1 MNQNIESIILGI
13 IQGLTEF
20 LPVSST
26 AHLVIIP
33 NLFKWDSP
41 LLNSLTFD
49 VALHTGTLIAVVA
62 YFFNDTIDLI
72 SGFFRGLLKMNFN
85 SDPKTK
91 LSLLVFLGIIPAG
104 VLGAFLDKYVEDQ
117 FRTPGILATSLV
129 VVGLLM
135 WYAERVATKTKRL
148 KENGA
153 SSGGMSI
160 KDALII
166 GFSQALAL
174 VPGTSRSGIT
184 ISSGL
189 LLGYER
195 EDAARFS
202 FLLSIPVI
210 AGAAFLKLKI
220 FAHGIPSGDVAPL
233 ILGIIFSAIFGFLS
247 IKYFMKYL
255 QRHSMNVFVWY
266 RFAFAAIIVIFIY
279 VI

>member
-1 MNQNIESIILGI
+1 MSLTVESIILGI

-33 NLFKWDSP
+33 ELFHWNSP

-49 VALHTGTLIAVVA
+49 VALHTGTLLAVVA
-62 YFFNDTIDLI
+62 YFFRDTIDLI
-72 SGFFRGLLKMNFN
+72 SGFFRGLAKRNFN
-85 SDPKTK
+85 TDDKTK
-91 LSLLVFLGIIPAG
+91 LALLVFLGTIPAG
-104 VLGAFLDKYVEDQ
+104 VLGVLLDKWVETK
-117 FRTPGILATSLV
+117 FRTPAVLATSMIV
-129 VVGLLM
+129 IGLLM
-135 WYAERVATKTKRL
+135 WYAERIATKMKRTDNL
-148 KENGA
+148 T
-153 SSGGMSI
+153 I

-189 LLGYER
+189 MLGYER

-210 AGAAFLKLKI
+210 AGAAVLKLKNFI
-220 FAHGIPSGDVAPL
+220 HGIPHNEIAPL
-233 ILGIIFSAIFGFLS
+233 FFGTLFSAIFGFLS
-247 IKYFMKYL
+247 IKYFMKYV
-255 QRHSMNVFVWY
+255 QRHSLNVFVWY
-266 RFAFAAIIVIFIY
+266 RFLFAAIIIIFIY

>member
-1 MNQNIESIILGI
+1 MNINIESIILGI

-33 NLFKWDSP
+33 DLFKWNSP

-49 VALHTGTLIAVVA
+49 VALHTGTLLAVVA
-62 YFFNDTIDLI
+62 YFFRDTIELI
-72 SGFFRGLLKMNFN
+72 SGFFRGLVKMNFN
-85 SDPKTK
+85 KDPKTK

-104 VLGAFLDKYVEDQ
+104 VLGALFDKLIEDR
-117 FRTPGILATSLV
+117 FRTPGVLVTSMI
-129 VVGLLM
+129 VVGVLM
-135 WYAERVATKTKRL
+135 WYAEKSATKTKQT
-148 KENGA
+148 GA
-153 SSGGMSI
+153 MSI
-160 KDALII
+160 KDALIVGI
-166 GFSQALAL
+166 AQALAL

-189 LLGYER
+189 LLGFKR

-210 AGAAFLKLKI
+210 AGAAVLKLKS
-220 FAHGIPSGDVAPL
+220 FAHGLPSNDVAPL
-233 ILGIIFSAIFGFLS
+233 LLGIFFSAIFGFLS

-266 RFAFAAIIVIFIY
+266 RFAFAAIIIIFIY
-279 VI
+279 II